1 MNRSCSRK
9 IAWLLAL
16 LVCFA
21 CLAGC
26 KDKEQEDVFP
36 DIAHYT
42 VPEEN
47 SMRVT
52 LYFPTEEPSAFS
64 SEVRQIDLPSGKMPG
79 YAVIEQLI
87 RGPQGNLLPACPAH
101 YSLNHVWIIDNVAYI
116 DLHNHGEME
125 EGDLSQFRAV
135 AVRTLNPIFKTDY
148 VLLTVDG
155 HVPPG
160 IQDGL
165 ERASEEK
172 ETNKIH
178 LLTYYPDLDGT
189 YLVPK
194 PRSSDKQM
202 SLWVSAFSL
211 LVAGNEPEGTKACFD
226 DQVKVISGRME
237 SDTLYVDLY
246 VPESHTSSSQCYAA
260 YAQTL
265 LHNASGL
272 KRVVLSAN
280 GVPLQQAEGMAQNP
294 GEFTKESLS
303 EFLGAHITAYYAN
316 ENGLLSAVR
325 SAVPMEKASDALA
338 PLYAMLEGA
347 QGENEGLSSVFPADI
362 REEDILG
369 INYDHNTA
377 MLNLSDHFYEAV
389 SNLQDTAETQLVYG
403 MVNALTDHGGVS
415 RVVLLQNGKTRDL
428 MSKTVVIAKPLLRNP
443 GMISK
448 S

>member
-1 MNRSCSRK
+1 MNLSCSRK
-9 IAWLLAL
+9 IARLLAVL
-16 LVCFA
+16 ICCAL
-21 CLAGC
+21 LAGC
-26 KDKEQEDVFP
+26 KGNEQEDVFP

-42 VPEEN
+42 VPEQN

-64 SEVRQIDLPSGKMPG
+64 SEVRQVDLPSEKRPSE
-79 YAVIEQLI
+79 AVIEQLM

-116 DLHNHGEME
+116 DLHNNGEE
-125 EGDLSQFRAV
+125 EDDLSQFCAV
-135 AVRTLNPIFKTDY
+135 AVRTLNPIFNTDY

-155 HVPPG
+155 NVPIG
-160 IQDGL
+160 VQNGL
-165 ERASEEK
+165 ERSSEEK

-178 LLTYYPDLDGT
+178 LLTYYPDKAGE

-226 DQVKVISGRME
+226 DQIKVISGRIE
-237 SDTLYVDLY
+237 ADTLYVDLF
-246 VPESHTSSSQCYAA
+246 VPESHTSSPLCYAA

-272 KRVVLSAN
+272 KRVILSAN
-280 GVPLQQAEGMAQNP
+280 GTPLQGMEGMSQNP

-303 EFLGAHITAYYAN
+303 DLLGAHITAYYAN
-316 ENGLLSAVR
+316 EDGLLTAVR
-325 SAVPMEKASDALA
+325 RAVPMEKASNALT
-338 PLYAMLEGA
+338 PLYEMLKAPE
-347 QGENEGLSSVFPADI
+347 QGETLASVFPSGI
-362 REEDILG
+362 QEKDILD

-377 MLNLSDHFYEAV
+377 ILNLSDHFYEAV
-389 SNLQDTAETQLVYG
+389 GALSDTAETQLVYG
-403 MVNALTDHGGVS
+403 MVNALTDHGGIS
-415 RVVLLQNGKTRDL
+415 RVVLLQNGQTRDL
-428 MSKTVVIAKPLLRNP
+428 MNQTVVIAKPLLRNP

-448 S
+448 Q

>member
-1 MNRSCSRK
+1 MNLSCSRK
-9 IAWLLAL
+9 IARLLAVLICCAL
-16 LVCFA
+16 LV
-21 CLAGC
+21 GC
-26 KDKEQEDVFP
+26 KGNEQEDVFP

-42 VPEEN
+42 VPEQN

-64 SEVRQIDLPSGKMPG
+64 SEVRQVDLPSGKRPSE
-79 YAVIEQLI
+79 AVIEQLM

-116 DLHNHGEME
+116 DLHNNGEE
-125 EGDLSQFRAV
+125 EDDLSQFRAV
-135 AVRTLNPIFKTDY
+135 AVRTLNPIFNTDY

-155 HVPPG
+155 NVPIG
-160 IQDGL
+160 VQNGL
-165 ERASEEK
+165 GRSSEEK

-178 LLTYYPDLDGT
+178 LLTYYPDKVGE

-226 DQVKVISGRME
+226 DQIKVISGRIE
-237 SDTLYVDLY
+237 ADTLYVDLF
-246 VPESHTSSSQCYAA
+246 VPESHTSSPLCYAA

-272 KRVVLSAN
+272 KRVILSAN
-280 GVPLQQAEGMAQNP
+280 GTPLQGMEGMSQNP

-303 EFLGAHITAYYAN
+303 DLLGAHITAYYAN
-316 ENGLLSAVR
+316 EDGLLTAVR
-325 SAVPMEKASDALA
+325 RAVPMEKASNALT
-338 PLYAMLEGA
+338 PLYEMLKAPE
-347 QGENEGLSSVFPADI
+347 QGETLASVFPSGI
-362 REEDILG
+362 QEEDILD

-377 MLNLSDHFYEAV
+377 ILNLSDHFYEAV
-389 SNLQDTAETQLVYG
+389 GALSDTAETQLVYG
-403 MVNALTDHGGVS
+403 MVNALTDHGGIS
-415 RVVLLQNGKTRDL
+415 RVVLLQNGQTRDL
-428 MSKTVVIAKPLLRNP
+428 MNQTVVIAKPLLRNP

-448 S
+448 Q